1 MRNLATTSESIL
13 SNAFHPIM
21 SINLS
26 IYTIPIFYI
35 LVLAPH
41 AYAVAYIKRANKGR
55 YDSANAHGQKFQT
68 SIQKTVPQETLAR
81 YERAERA
88 HKNGEYYE

>member
-1 MRNLATTSESIL
+1 
-13 SNAFHPIM
+13 M
-21 SINLS
+21 STPTINLS
-26 IYTIPIFYI
+26 IYAIPIFYI

-41 AYAVAYIKRANKGR
+41 AYAIGYIKRANKGR

-68 SIQKTVPQETLAR
+68 SIQKTVPPEILAR

-88 HKNGEYYE
+88 HNNGEYSNKPSQDG